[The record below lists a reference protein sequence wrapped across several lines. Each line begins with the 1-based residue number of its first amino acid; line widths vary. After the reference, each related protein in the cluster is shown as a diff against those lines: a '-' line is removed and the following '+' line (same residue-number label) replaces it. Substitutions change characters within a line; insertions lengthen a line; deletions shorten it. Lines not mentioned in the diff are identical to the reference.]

1 MGDFVTS
8 SFCFNGT
15 TAAPPVPEG
24 LTAAFRRCTDT
35 PKRHAAL
42 FQPFPRQD
50 LPARCAAAK
59 PEQGKV
65 TDSTRTTLPYAE
77 HCRWRQPAE
86 PPTSRYRPLCSVP
99 SSNPYHLFTNSWKSC
114 VKTPFGS
121 LGGGCREKEKGFLHH
136 RALMGQ
142 KPQCHLVLNEP

>member
-8 SFCFNGT
+8 SFCFMG
-15 TAAPPVPEG
+15 PQQHPQC
-24 LTAAFRRCTDT
+24 RRVSQLHLGGAQT
-35 PKRHAAL
+35 PQSVTL
-42 FQPFPRQD
+42 LSFQPFPRQE
-50 LPARCAAAK
+50 LPARRTAAK

-77 HCRWRQPAE
+77 RCRWRQPAE